1 MKQLLITIAALV
13 LAGCASTNSLHV
25 HTVSIGMAE
34 HEITSLRGEPSSRFS
49 QDGFVYFVYSKEL
62 SNGLMIF
69 ESYIR
74 FKEGKVDAF
83 GKFEDLME
91 LIK

>member
-1 MKQLLITIAALV
+1 MVLV
-13 LAGCASTNSLHV
+13 GCASTISPHV
-25 HTVSIGMAE
+25 HTVSIGMDKN
-34 HEITSLRGEPSSRFS
+34 EIISLRGKPSSRFS
-49 QDGFVYFVYSKEL
+49 QDSFEYFVYSKEL